1 VPRLSAKAK
10 ILITILI
17 YSVRLIPVIIATLSL
32 YVILRTAALIYL
44 TLILIIY
51 FVA

>member
-1 VPRLSAKAK
+1 MSRLSLKVK
-10 ILITILI
+10 TLMTVLILFVKLGPIA
-17 YSVRLIPVIIATLSL
+17 IITLSL
-32 YVILRTAALIYL
+32 YITLRTVVIYL